1 VTVAGRSPAVERR
14 TAGSVGDGVTLRV
27 FTHVDRMQPQYAAYW
42 GLMSQGALPIAGASQ
57 LLVEVSPSNA
67 VFPLTDVA
75 MKATQVRSSGT
86 LIERDFG
93 LLELHAPTPD
103 PVEEAGRVI
112 LAALGATRRDRLA
125 PRIVSSQR
133 LSNIT
138 DYHSQL
144 FNKIRRGAWTLPGD
158 TLFVLEVT
166 PAAYVYQLANEI
178 EKAVAVELVRVA
190 GTGLYGRLIVAGTD
204 AQTASAEEVALA
216 LVAATGAE
224 ATDARPEEGTRR

>member
-1 VTVAGRSPAVERR
+1 LTPARAVVESNRRSAE
-14 TAGSVGDGVTLRV
+14 TASRGVTLRV

-42 GLMSQGALPIAGASQ
+42 GLMAQGALPVAGASQ

-75 MKATQVRSSGT
+75 MKAAEVRSAGT

-93 LLELHAPTPD
+93 LMELHASRPD
-103 PVEEAGRVI
+103 RIAEAGRMI
-112 LAALGATRRDRLA
+112 LASLGASQRDRVA
-125 PRIVSSQR
+125 PEIVSRQR

-144 FNKIRRGAWTLPGD
+144 FNKVRRGAWTLPGD

-166 PAAYVYQLANEI
+166 PAAYVYGLANGL
-178 EKAVAVELVRVA
+178 EKAVDVKLVRVA
-190 GTGLYGRLIVAGTD
+190 GTGLFGRLIVAGTE
-204 AQTASAEEVALA
+204 AQTARAEGLALA
-216 LVAATGAE
+216 MVDAVRADATAAG
-224 ATDARPEEGTRR
+224 PEEGASP